1 MEDPINV
8 FPNKISSSTLK
19 RGSSSKR
26 TFLLKEKRESI
37 VWNMIHFEMWFFVK
51 ENIKEA
57 LIDYLMGTL
66 WLWWFFIYLS
76 LNGENGTFVYIIAP
90 KFNIKKQIKRMKS
103 KAFCD
108 IKFWVPNLSFNSSFP
123 QLSWPLICIIIK
135 SYMDLMDCVLTKEN
149 WAVIG
154 MYSEKSQTCTKRNYS
169 FGP

>member
-1 MEDPINV
+1 
-8 FPNKISSSTLK
+8 
-19 RGSSSKR
+19 
-26 TFLLKEKRESI
+26 
-37 VWNMIHFEMWFFVK
+37 
-51 ENIKEA
+51 
-57 LIDYLMGTL
+57 
-66 WLWWFFIYLS
+66 
-76 LNGENGTFVYIIAP
+76 
-90 KFNIKKQIKRMKS
+90 MKS

-169 FGP
+169 FGPQECINHESDCRKLFCVLLLNSTGLHSVICFPNDFDGFANSQIFISFLTQIFFYYSQILFCSFVYCC